1 MYNINCYEAIMM
13 ENDEKQIF
21 DELIVEKYKQ
31 KLKQISSD
39 EQDDYLLFNPE
50 KSSTKIDDNLQV
62 FKDYLAL
69 ATAQF
74 EKSLQTNNDRFLK
87 PSSDY
92 SESNEIIFDLNNKA
106 KQLQKNNVEVFNA
119 TIGSLYN
126 EDGSLF
132 TFDSFYKAFDEISR
146 EDKSRY
152 CDSIEGS
159 KLFLDSLYNHI
170 NQNNNINTYHKEIA
184 TVGGTGA
191 LSISFSLF
199 LNDNQYILLPQTG
212 WSNYDAIAKNYNLKP
227 MYYSLTDKD
236 NNIDIMDMM
245 LKSLQI
251 IKKQH
256 KLVIVINDPCQNP
269 TGISLS
275 QNDWKLLIEYFN
287 RLEEYGNVIIINDI
301 AYIDYGYKN
310 PFEYLSNFN
319 RMADNVLSI
328 ITYSCSKA
336 VSSYGYR
343 VGMALIVSNNEVE
356 VNRVFNCFKRKTR
369 CYYSNVNNGFM
380 LAYGKMMKDY
390 KQQYL
395 QELNY
400 AVDMLKKR
408 SDCFIEQASINNLPV
423 YPYKEGFFITVK
435 VIDDEKLD
443 MINEKMIENN
453 IFAIKVAKGIRI
465 SICSLNLEQ
474 CKKLP
479 ALISKIYKEVI
490 ND

>member
-1 MYNINCYEAIMM
+1 
-13 ENDEKQIF
+13 
-21 DELIVEKYKQ
+21 
-31 KLKQISSD
+31 
-39 EQDDYLLFNPE
+39 
-50 KSSTKIDDNLQV
+50 
-62 FKDYLAL
+62 
-69 ATAQF
+69 
-74 EKSLQTNNDRFLK
+74 
-87 PSSDY
+87 
-92 SESNEIIFDLNNKA
+92 
-106 KQLQKNNVEVFNA
+106 
-119 TIGSLYN
+119 
-126 EDGSLF
+126 
-132 TFDSFYKAFDEISR
+132 
-146 EDKSRY
+146 
-152 CDSIEGS
+152 
-159 KLFLDSLYNHI
+159 
-170 NQNNNINTYHKEIA
+170 
-184 TVGGTGA
+184 
-191 LSISFSLF
+191 
-199 LNDNQYILLPQTG
+199 
-212 WSNYDAIAKNYNLKP
+212 
-227 MYYSLTDKD
+227 
-236 NNIDIMDMM
+236 
-245 LKSLQI
+245 
-251 IKKQH
+251 
-256 KLVIVINDPCQNP
+256 
-269 TGISLS
+269 
-275 QNDWKLLIEYFN
+275 
-287 RLEEYGNVIIINDI
+287 
-301 AYIDYGYKN
+301 
-310 PFEYLSNFN
+310 
-319 RMADNVLSI
+319 MADNVLSV

-343 VGMALIVSNNEVE
+343 VGMALIVSNKEVE

-390 KQQYL
+390 KQLYL